1 MFRDSLKFPTTTM
14 KYEASKDLSTPEFK
28 RLFGVQRETFDQMS
42 TLMREAAQNKGKG
55 GVKAKLS
62 LENQVLVTLQYWREY
77 RTYFHI
83 SKDWEVS
90 ESTVCRVVKKVEN
103 VLIKSDKFHLAGK
116 KVLWSENAPTI
127 VAVDVTEAKVERPQ
141 RRQKGFYS
149 GKKKHHALKAQL
161 VVDLTNLRILC
172 TAYGHGKEHD
182 FHLFKA
188 SKVYLSKQTKVLAD
202 KGYQGLQK
210 LHPNSQ
216 VPIKKPKGGSL
227 SADDKRFNRLLAR
240 QRIVIEHVNRRLK
253 VFKILSERY
262 RNRRRRFGL
271 RCNLIAAI
279 YNFELSLA
287 ASKRSGILS

>member
-1 MFRDSLKFPTTTM
+1 MHPPLLLLMSQRQRLNV
-14 KYEASKDLSTPEFK
+14 LS
-28 RLFGVQRETFDQMS
+28 VD
-42 TLMREAAQNKGKG
+42 
-55 GVKAKLS
+55 
-62 LENQVLVTLQYWREY
+62 
-77 RTYFHI
+77 
-83 SKDWEVS
+83 
-90 ESTVCRVVKKVEN
+90 KKV
-103 VLIKSDKFHLAGK
+103 F
-116 KVLWSENAPTI
+116 T
-127 VAVDVTEAKVERPQ
+127 VAKRSITHSKP
-141 RRQKGFYS
+141 K
-149 GKKKHHALKAQL
+149 L

-188 SKVYLSKQTKVLAD
+188 SKVHLSKQTKVLAD

-216 VPIKKPKGGSL
+216 IPIKKPKGGSL

-240 QRIVIEHVNRRLK
+240 QRIIIEHVNRRLK

-279 YNFELSLA
+279 YNFELSLVQGGSSKVTL
-287 ASKRSGILS
+287 ASLG

>member
-1 MFRDSLKFPTTTM
+1 MVRDFLKFPTITM
-14 KYEASKDLSTPEFK
+14 KYEASKDLSAPEFK
-28 RLFGVQRETFDQMS
+28 RLFGVQRETFNQMS
-42 TLMREAAQNKGKG
+42 TLMREAAKNKGKG

-62 LENQVLVTLQYWREY
+62 PENQVLVTLQYWREY

-116 KVLWSENAPTI
+116 KLLWSENAPTV
-127 VAVDVTEAKVERPQ
+127 VAVDVTESKVERPQ

-161 VVDLTNLRILC
+161 LVDLTNHSIIC
-172 TAYGHGKEHD
+172 TAYGHGKQHD

-188 SKVYLSKQTKVLAD
+188 SKIHLNKQTQVLAD

-216 VPIKKPKGGSL
+216 ILIKKPKGGSL

-253 VFKILSERY
+253 IFKILSERY

-279 YNFELSLA
+279 YNFELSLS
-287 ASKRSGILS
+287 ASNRSEAVS